1 MIFPEQCKF
10 VGFAST
16 KPCGDRVYF
25 LSRYLV
31 RETVEG
37 YEVLEI
43 AVDAGEKGMMRH
55 LVSSKVLA
63 GPSEIYRY
71 PEKVQIHDRA
81 RLVQLALGAGARCTL
96 FTGLDEHLTFVLDP
110 DPSAFLTVHVYDA
123 MPPAPSLSSAIH
135 ELEAAGLFG
144 EISVIFDHHVTDIT
158 QIAADVY
165 PCRAAGF
172 AHTLDADPMK
182 GGERLAACMTGSQ
195 LYKECY
201 GKDFSIE
208 NICPLESVDSEPFIA
223 RCCRGEREGIGTWHG
238 KFGAVVH
245 WGASPA
251 QIFRSITELVHRWR
265 VR

>member
-31 RETVEG
+31 RDIG
-37 YEVLEI
+37 DGFEVLE
-43 AVDAGEKGMMRH
+43 VTGDPVEKGMMRH
-55 LVSSKVLA
+55 IVSSRVLA

-81 RLVQLALGAGARCTL
+81 RLVRLALGTGRRCTL
-96 FTGLDEHLTFVLDP
+96 FVGVDEHLTFVLDP
-110 DPSAFLTVHVYDA
+110 DFSGFLPVHVYDA
-123 MPPAPSLSSAIH
+123 MPPAPSLSFSIR

-144 EISVIFDHHVTDIT
+144 ELSVVFCHHVRDIM
-158 QIAADVY
+158 QISADVY

-172 AHTLDADPMK
+172 TRTLDTDRMT
-182 GGERLAACMTGSQ
+182 GGERLAACLTGSQ
-195 LYKECY
+195 MYTECY
-201 GKDFSIE
+201 GKDFSIV
-208 NICPLESVDSEPFIA
+208 NICPLESVDNEPFIA
-223 RCCRGEREGIGTWHG
+223 RCCRGEREGIGTWNG
-238 KFGAVVH
+238 KFGVVVH

-251 QIFRSITELVHRWR
+251 HIACSVTELVHRWR
-265 VR
+265 AR